1 MSGHMK
7 ARTINGTVRFTVSV
21 PLDKAGMFR
30 KVLRGMLEI
39 AGLERETNE
48 EGEELY
54 EHEDLCPPE
63 ERSASRLRGL
73 RVKEGIT
80 QQQLAAALGTSQ
92 SRIAELENGTRRISI
107 NMAKRISK
115 TYGVHYK
122 AFL

>member
-1 MSGHMK
+1 MK
-7 ARTINGTVRFTVSV
+7 ARTTKEYAEFTIRVPRDIGYPVS
-21 PLDKAGMFR
+21 KM
-30 KVLRGMLEI
+30 LRSFLESL
-39 AGLERETNE
+39 GLAQLTNE

-63 ERSASRLRGL
+63 ERPASRLRGL

-80 QQQLAAALGTSQ
+80 QQQLADALGTTQ

-107 NMAKRISK
+107 NMAKRIGK
-115 TYGVHYK
+115 TYGVTYK